1 VNSENPENPANLE
14 NLENPRTS
22 RTREPMMR
30 MYSDLASWWPLL
42 SAPADYAEEAES
54 FVSMMELQ
62 PATRPTLLELG
73 AGGGNLASHLK
84 AHVTPTLTDISPGM
98 LAVSRAL
105 NPELEHIQGD
115 MRTLRL
121 SRAFDIVLIHDA
133 IMYCTT
139 LEELRA
145 ALATAAA
152 HCRSGGLV
160 IVAPDEVRE
169 TWAPETSTGGE
180 DGADG
185 RALRYLEWSWD
196 PDPADTTCEVAYTI
210 VTRDADGRMDVVLDR
225 HVEGLFAEAEWLT
238 IFREA
243 GLATR
248 VVRDVWNRHVFV
260 GRKET

>member
-1 VNSENPENPANLE
+1 
-14 NLENPRTS
+14 
-22 RTREPMMR
+22 MR

-54 FVSMMELQ
+54 FVAMMEVR
-62 PATRPTLLELG
+62 PGTRPTLLELG

-98 LAVSRAL
+98 IAVSRAL

-121 SRAFDIVLIHDA
+121 NRTFDIVLIHDA
-133 IMYCTT
+133 IMYCAT
-139 LEELRA
+139 LDELRA
-145 ALATAAA
+145 AVATAAA
-152 HCRSGGLV
+152 HCRGGGRV

-169 TWAPETSTGGE
+169 TWTPETSTGGE

-196 PDPADTTCEVAYTI
+196 PDPADTTCEVAYAI
-210 VTRDADGRMDVVLDR
+210 VTREADGRMDVVLDR

-238 IFREA
+238 VFREA
-243 GLATR
+243 GLAPR
-248 VVRDVWNRHVFV
+248 VVIDAWNRHVFV
-260 GRKET
+260 CRREP